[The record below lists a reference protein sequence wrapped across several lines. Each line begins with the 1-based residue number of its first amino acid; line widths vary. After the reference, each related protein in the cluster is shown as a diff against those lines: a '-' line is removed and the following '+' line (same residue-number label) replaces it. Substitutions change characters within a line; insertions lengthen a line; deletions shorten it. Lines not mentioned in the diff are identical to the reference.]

1 VTSISA
7 AAPVQSPSPSP
18 QSSNASSS
26 SSTQKTQSFASHLKE
41 SGEEEGTSSTTEPLQ
56 GVKKVPPKDEK
67 EAGRQKPSAPG
78 AAILSAP
85 VSVQQIQDPRS
96 MLLSW
101 NKPNETSGGGSE
113 ASTAVRDAAN
123 SAVSAHV
130 AATGLISQKGQL
142 AFSVALPNAALPKA
156 SGADKAAP
164 ALTAGIA
171 PLNKAAHNEKNSAGG
186 KQSSDT
192 SDSNDPKSAKA
203 AALESTPKVQTSEST
218 TATANTPAGIVTG
231 AQANQFTPYSDAH
244 LGKTTSPAA
253 AAEVVKTADL
263 PPTPVSRPPQSIDL
277 KVSGA
282 DNSQVDVRVS
292 QRAGDVQVTV
302 RTPDG
307 DLAQSLRQHL
317 PELSDR
323 LAQSGVGGEIL
334 SPATAQ
340 ASTDTTSNQ
349 ESWNSDQS
357 EARQQQ
363 QQRNHNGQPNQP
375 QDENG
380 SSNWRNEFNNAEKE
394 DR

>member
-18 QSSNASSS
+18 QSSNTSSS
-26 SSTQKTQSFASHLKE
+26 SSPQETQSFASHLKE
-41 SGEEEGTSSTTEPLQ
+41 SSEEEGTSSTTEPHS
-56 GVKKVPPKDEK
+56 VKKVPPKDEK
-67 EAGRQKPSAPG
+67 EVGRQKSPAPG
-78 AAILSAP
+78 TAILSAP
-85 VSVQQIQDPRS
+85 VTVQQVQDPRS

-101 NKPNETSGGGSE
+101 NKPNETSGGAE
-113 ASTAVRDAAN
+113 ASTAVRDAVN
-123 SAVSAHV
+123 SAASAHV
-130 AATGLISQKGQL
+130 GAAGSMIQKGQL
-142 AFSVALPNAALPKA
+142 AFSVALPKTSPTGKA
-156 SGADKAAP
+156 EPAP
-164 ALTAGIA
+164 AAGIA
-171 PLNKAAHNEKNSAGG
+171 PPDKTSHNEKNSAGG
-186 KQSSDT
+186 KHNSDT
-192 SDSNDPKSAKA
+192 PDSNDPKSAKA
-203 AALESTPKVQTSEST
+203 AALENTPKAQASEST
-218 TATANTPAGIVTG
+218 TATANTPGGIVTG
-231 AQANQFTPYSDAH
+231 AQPSQFTPYSDTH
-244 LGKTTSPAA
+244 LGKTTSPSA
-253 AAEVVKTADL
+253 AAEIVKTADL
-263 PPTPVSRPPQSIDL
+263 PPTAVSRPPQSIDL

-282 DNSQVDVRVS
+282 GESQVDVRVS

-323 LAQSGVGGEIL
+323 LAQSGVGGEVL

-340 ASTDTTSNQ
+340 TSADTTSNQ

-363 QQRNHNGQPNQP
+363 QQRNPNGQSNQP
-375 QDENG
+375 QEENS

>member
-1 VTSISA
+1 M
-7 AAPVQSPSPSP
+7 
-18 QSSNASSS
+18 
-26 SSTQKTQSFASHLKE
+26 KE
-41 SGEEEGTSSTTEPLQ
+41 SSGEEDAPSTTEPHGL
-56 GVKKVPPKDEK
+56 KKVPPKDEK
-67 EAGRQKPSAPG
+67 EVSRQKSSAPG
-78 AAILSAP
+78 TAILSAP
-85 VSVQQIQDPRS
+85 VSVQQMQDPRS

-101 NKPNETSGGGSE
+101 NKHSETSGGGSE
-113 ASTAVRDAAN
+113 AGTAVRDTAN
-123 SAVSAHV
+123 SAASAHV
-130 AATGLISQKGQL
+130 AAAAAGSMIQKGQL
-142 AFSVALPNAALPKA
+142 AFSVSLPKA
-156 SGADKAAP
+156 PAADKAAP
-164 ALTAGIA
+164 VSAAGIA
-171 PLNKAAHNEKNSAGG
+171 PPDKTSHNEKNSAG
-186 KQSSDT
+186 KQHSDT

-203 AALESTPKVQTSEST
+203 AALESTPKVQTAENT
-218 TATANTPAGIVTG
+218 TATANIPAGIATG
-231 AQANQFTPYSDAH
+231 THPSQFTPYSDAH
-244 LGKTTSPAA
+244 LGKTTSPPA
-253 AAEVVKTADL
+253 AAEAVKTADL

-323 LAQSGVGGEIL
+323 LAQSGAGGEIF
-334 SPATAQ
+334 SPTTAQ
-340 ASTDTTSNQ
+340 ASADTSSNQ

-363 QQRNHNGQPNQP
+363 QRNTNGQSNQP
-375 QDENG
+375 QEENG